1 MNIRQK
7 KILRYTLIV
16 ALALVLL
23 AFAKLAFYPSAVEP
37 NYLTAIA
44 ERRDIQDTVLA
55 SGTIKAFK
63 QVSVGAQASGQ
74 IKSLKV
80 ALGDQVKKGQLVAEI
95 DSLTQE
101 NALKTAE
108 AELEDTRAQLRA
120 KEATLKQSELAYQ
133 RQQQMLAQDASSR
146 ENYET
151 AEATLNT
158 TRADI
163 AALKAQ
169 IDKGKISVDTSRVT
183 LGYTKITAPIDG
195 TVVAIVAQ
203 EGQTV
208 NANQSTP
215 TIIKVARMDT
225 VTIKAQISEADVT
238 RVHTG
243 QQVYFTI
250 LGEPDK
256 RYSTTLRSIE
266 PAPDSILQDDTSTTS
281 TTSTSSSST
290 STAIY
295 YNGLLDVP
303 NPGGKL
309 RISMTTQ
316 VYIVLAEARNAV
328 VVPSTALGERDADG
342 RYTVRVLD
350 AQGKGAAT
358 ARKVRIGI
366 NTNAN
371 VQITEGLNA
380 GERVVIGNSNG
391 ADAATTNTR
400 RGPPPMM

>member
-74 IKSLKV
+74 IK
-80 ALGDQVKKGQLVAEI
+80 
-95 DSLTQE
+95 SLTQE

-225 VTIKAQISEADVT
+225 VTIKAQISE
-238 RVHTG
+238 
-243 QQVYFTI
+243 
-250 LGEPDK
+250 
-256 RYSTTLRSIE
+256 
-266 PAPDSILQDDTSTTS
+266 
-281 TTSTSSSST
+281 
-290 STAIY
+290 
-295 YNGLLDVP
+295 
-303 NPGGKL
+303 
-309 RISMTTQ
+309 
-316 VYIVLAEARNAV
+316 
-328 VVPSTALGERDADG
+328 
-342 RYTVRVLD
+342 
-350 AQGKGAAT
+350 
-358 ARKVRIGI
+358 
-366 NTNAN
+366 
-371 VQITEGLNA
+371 
-380 GERVVIGNSNG
+380 
-391 ADAATTNTR
+391 
-400 RGPPPMM
+400 

>member
-1 MNIRQK
+1 MKFRQNK
-7 KILRYTLIV
+7 TLRYLLIAV
-16 ALALVLL
+16 AVIALTILAKRT
-23 AFAKLAFYPSAVEP
+23 FFPSKTAP
-37 NYLTAIA
+37 DYLSATAA
-44 ERRDIQDTVLA
+44 RRDIQDTVLA
-55 SGTIKAFK
+55 SGTIKAYK

-74 IKSLKV
+74 IKSLKI

-108 AELEDTRAQLRA
+108 AELEDTRAQLRSR
-120 KEATLKQSELAYQ
+120 EAALKQAEFAYQ

-163 AALKAQ
+163 AALKAR
-169 IDKGKISVDTSRVT
+169 IDKGKISVDTARVT
-183 LGYTKITAPIDG
+183 LGYTKIASPIDG

-215 TIIKVARMDT
+215 TIVKVARMDT
-225 VTIKAQISEADVT
+225 VTVKAQISEADVT
-238 RVHTG
+238 RVRTG
-243 QQVYFTI
+243 QPVYFTI

-256 RYSTTLRSIE
+256 RYTTTLRSIE

-281 TTSTSSSST
+281 TTSSTSSST

-303 NPGGKL
+303 NPDGKL

-316 VYIVLAEARNAV
+316 VVIVLAEARNAV
-328 VVPSTALGERDADG
+328 VIPSTALGERDPDG
-342 RYTVRVLD
+342 RYTVHVLD
-350 AQGKGAAT
+350 AQGAAT
-358 ARKVRIGI
+358 PRKVRIGI
-366 NTNAN
+366 NTNAA

-391 ADAATTNTR
+391 ADAVSTSAR

>member
-1 MNIRQK
+1 MKLRQNK
-7 KILRYTLIV
+7 TLRYLLIAV
-16 ALALVLL
+16 AVIALTMLAKRT
-23 AFAKLAFYPSAVEP
+23 FFPSKTAP
-37 NYLTAIA
+37 DYLSATAA
-44 ERRDIQDTVLA
+44 RRDIQDTVLA
-55 SGTIKAFK
+55 SGTIKAYK

-74 IKSLKV
+74 IKSLKI
-80 ALGDQVKKGQLVAEI
+80 ALGDQVKKGQLIAEI

-108 AELEDTRAQLRA
+108 AELEDTRAQLRSR
-120 KEATLKQSELAYQ
+120 EATLKQAELAYQ

-169 IDKGKISVDTSRVT
+169 IDKGKISVDTARVT
-183 LGYTKITAPIDG
+183 LGYTKIASPIDG

-215 TIIKVARMDT
+215 TIVKVARMDT
-225 VTIKAQISEADVT
+225 VTVKAQISEADVT
-238 RVHTG
+238 RVRTG
-243 QQVYFTI
+243 QPVYFTI

-256 RYSTTLRSIE
+256 RYTTTLRSIE

-281 TTSTSSSST
+281 STSSTSSST

-303 NPGGKL
+303 NPDGRL

-316 VYIVLAEARNAV
+316 VVIVLAEARNAV
-328 VVPSTALGERDADG
+328 VIPSTALGERDPDG
-342 RYTVRVLD
+342 RYTVQVLD
-350 AQGKGAAT
+350 AHGAAT
-358 ARKVRIGI
+358 PRKVRIGI
-366 NTNAN
+366 NTNAA

-391 ADAATTNTR
+391 ADAVSTSTR

>member
-169 IDKGKISVDTSRVT
+169 IDKGKISVDTARVT

-256 RYSTTLRSIE
+256 RYTTTLRSIE

-281 TTSTSSSST
+281 TTSTTSST

-303 NPGGKL
+303 NPDGKL

-316 VYIVLAEARNAV
+316 VYVVLAEARNAV
-328 VVPSTALGERDADG
+328 VVPSTALGERDVDG

-350 AQGKGAAT
+350 AQGKGVAT

-391 ADAATTNTR
+391 VDTATTNTR

>member
-1 MNIRQK
+1 MNIRK
-7 KILRYTLIV
+7 NKVLRYSLV
-16 ALALVLL
+16 AVAVLALLV
-23 AFAKLAFYPSAVEP
+23 FAKLEFFPSATPP
-37 NYLTAIA
+37 NYLSATAA
-44 ERRDIQDTVLA
+44 NRDIQDTVLA
-55 SGTIKAFK
+55 SGTIKAYK

-203 EGQTV
+203 EG
-208 NANQSTP
+208 
-215 TIIKVARMDT
+215 
-225 VTIKAQISEADVT
+225 
-238 RVHTG
+238 
-243 QQVYFTI
+243 
-250 LGEPDK
+250 
-256 RYSTTLRSIE
+256 
-266 PAPDSILQDDTSTTS
+266 
-281 TTSTSSSST
+281 
-290 STAIY
+290 
-295 YNGLLDVP
+295 
-303 NPGGKL
+303 
-309 RISMTTQ
+309 
-316 VYIVLAEARNAV
+316 
-328 VVPSTALGERDADG
+328 
-342 RYTVRVLD
+342 
-350 AQGKGAAT
+350 
-358 ARKVRIGI
+358 
-366 NTNAN
+366 
-371 VQITEGLNA
+371 
-380 GERVVIGNSNG
+380 
-391 ADAATTNTR
+391 
-400 RGPPPMM
+400 

>member
-95 DSLTQE
+95 DALTQE

-108 AELEDTRAQLRA
+108 AELEDTRAQLRS
-120 KEATLKQSELAYQ
+120 KEATLKQAELAYQ

-146 ENYET
+146 ENYES
-151 AEATLNT
+151 AEATRNS

-169 IDKGKISVDTSRVT
+169 IDKGKISVDTARVT
-183 LGYTKITAPIDG
+183 LGYTRISAPIDG

-238 RVHTG
+238 RVKTG
-243 QQVYFTI
+243 QPVYFTI

-256 RYSTTLRSIE
+256 RYATSLRAIE
-266 PAPDSILQDDTSTTS
+266 PAPDSILQDDTSTTTSS
-281 TTSTSSSST
+281 TSSSSST

-303 NPGGKL
+303 NPDGKL

-328 VVPSTALGERDADG
+328 VIPSTALGERDPDG
-342 RYTVRVLD
+342 RYTIRVLD
-350 AQGKGAAT
+350 AKGQALP
-358 ARKVRIGI
+358 RKVRIGI
-366 NTNAN
+366 NTNAS

-380 GERVVIGNSNG
+380 GEKVVIGNANG
-391 ADAATTNTR
+391 ADMASASTR

>member
-7 KILRYTLIV
+7 KILRYPLIA

-23 AFAKLAFYPSAVEP
+23 AFAKLAFFPSTVAP
-37 NYLTAIA
+37 NYLTATA

-169 IDKGKISVDTSRVT
+169 IDKGKISVDTARVT

-238 RVHTG
+238 RVYTG

-256 RYSTTLRSIE
+256 RYTTTLRSIE

-281 TTSTSSSST
+281 TTSTTSSST

-303 NPGGKL
+303 NPDGKL

-316 VYIVLAEARNAV
+316 VYIVLAEAHNAV

-342 RYTVRVLD
+342 RYTVRVIN
-350 AQGKGAAT
+350 AQGKGIAT

-391 ADAATTNTR
+391 VDTAATNTR